1 MSLVFFSKN
10 LNKTIKLNY
19 KTKNILTNLFTNLF
33 TNIINYIYKYKVY
46 TDSAM
51 SSSYS
56 DYLNAKLCC
65 RDTGTSSGSGA
76 TGPTGP
82 TGPRGVTGAVGPT
95 GPIGLTGPQGA
106 TGPTGAVGAGG
117 ALGYYGSFYDT
128 STQTGATA
136 GVEYIMQLNVTA
148 ESNGVTIQGDASA
161 NPTKIVFGYAGT
173 YDIQFSAQIY
183 DPAGGGSGANVDIWF
198 KKNGVNIPDTNTKI
212 SIKSSQDYAVAAWDY
227 LATYNAGDY
236 VQLAWA
242 TSQGGI
248 VLPYESSSAPHPAIP
263 SVIVS
268 VMQVMYTQ
276 LGPTGP
282 TGPAGGITETGTY
295 YGDYLYWNANTF
307 PAAWAVGSSN
317 INLGSYAGS
326 NNQGSFAVALGYQ
339 AGQKSQGFNS
349 VAIGYNAGQTNQS
362 GTCISIG
369 SNAGSNNQKCGAI
382 AIGEYAGITSQ
393 DMYAVAIGR
402 GAGSFS
408 QGSSSIAIGTY
419 SASTLQGANSIAI
432 GNAAGQSGQGNTSI
446 AIGLQAAETAQ
457 SPGAMCLGFRAG
469 QSGQGIDAI
478 AIGNYA
484 GQLNQNYG
492 AIAIGNS
499 AGEALQAS
507 YSVCIGV
514 LASSPDPYNNSI
526 VINATGGPVSS
537 INSNALYI
545 APIRNTT
552 QPSVLGYDA
561 TNKEVTYY
569 NFVGPAS
576 SISTTLPLATLTIN
590 FGAFYQG
597 TTNTNILANTTISA
611 YAFSNAMASGQY
623 TIVFNIN
630 SGFTL
635 TLNSLSPLN
644 STYRF
649 SFASISATG
658 SGGSSAYIVLSITYD
673 GTRYYITGAAFNS

>member
-1 MSLVFFSKN
+1 
-10 LNKTIKLNY
+10 
-19 KTKNILTNLFTNLF
+19 
-33 TNIINYIYKYKVY
+33 
-46 TDSAM
+46 M

-56 DYLNAKLCC
+56 DYLNSRLCC
-65 RDTGTSSGSGA
+65 RDTGSSGSGI

-82 TGPRGVTGAVGPT
+82 TGPRGTTGAIGPT
-95 GPIGLTGPQGA
+95 GPIGVTGPQGP

-128 STQTGATA
+128 TTQTGATA

-148 ESNGVTIQGDASA
+148 ESNGITIQGDASA
-161 NPTKIVFGYAGT
+161 NPTKIVFTYAGT

-198 KKNGVNIPDTNTKI
+198 KKNGNNIPDTNTKV
-212 SIKSSQDYAVAAWDY
+212 SIKSSQDYVVAAWDY

-248 VLPYESSSAPHPAIP
+248 VLPYESSTAPHPAIP

-276 LGPTGP
+276 LGPTGA
-282 TGPAGGITETGTY
+282 TGPAGGITQTGTL

-307 PAAWAVGSSN
+307 PATWAVGSSN
-317 INLGSYAGS
+317 INIGSYAGS

-339 AGQKSQGFNS
+339 AGQNFQGFNS
-349 VAIGYNAGQTNQS
+349 VAVGYNAGQTNQS
-362 GTCISIG
+362 GTCVAIG
-369 SNAGSNNQKCGAI
+369 ANAGSNNQKCGAI
-382 AIGEYAGITSQ
+382 AIGEIAGGSLQDLYAI
-393 DMYAVAIGR
+393 AIGR
-402 GAGSFS
+402 GAGYLN
-408 QGSSSIAIGTY
+408 QGSSSIAIGTFTA
-419 SASTLQGANSIAI
+419 ASFQGANSIAI
-432 GNAAGQSGQGNTSI
+432 GNGAGQNTQGNTAI

-457 SPGAMCLGFRAG
+457 SPGAICIGYRAG
-469 QSGQGIDAI
+469 QSGQGIDAV
-478 AIGNYA
+478 AIGNNA

-499 AGEALQAS
+499 AGEAIQAS

-514 LASSPDPYNNSI
+514 LASSPDPNNNSI
-526 VINATGGPVSS
+526 VINATGSS
-537 INSNALYI
+537 LSSATASATYV
-545 APIRNTT
+545 APIRNVT

-576 SISTTLPLATLTIN
+576 SISTTSPLATLTIN

-597 TTNTNILANTTISA
+597 TTNTNILANTTITA
-611 YAFSNAMASGQY
+611 YTFSNAMVSGQY
-623 TIVFNIN
+623 SIVFNIN

-635 TLNSLSPLN
+635 TLNSLSPIN

-658 SGGSSAYIVLSITYD
+658 SGGASAYIVLSITYD